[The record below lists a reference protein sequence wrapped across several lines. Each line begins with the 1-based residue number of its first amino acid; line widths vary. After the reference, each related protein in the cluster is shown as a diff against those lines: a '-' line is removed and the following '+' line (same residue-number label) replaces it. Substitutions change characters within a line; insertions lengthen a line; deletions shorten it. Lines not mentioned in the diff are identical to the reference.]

1 MNVELYTTHCPKCK
15 VLEMKLAKKNI
26 EYIEHDNIDEMISLG
41 FKETPILI
49 VDGHVYTSIEA
60 IKWVNSLEV

>member
-26 EYIEHDNIDEMISLG
+26 KYTEHDNVDEMISLG